1 MRLHQAI
8 QASLLPAAFLVST
21 SDAAIIAFT
30 QQSVWELF
38 SSSNGTVRV
47 TETFDVY
54 ASGPYGPTLSGSAG
68 SVGWTLA
75 ASVGDPAA
83 ARLLGWLALSVLVLT
98 GLLGAALLATMTL
111 WMLAEHPQDETRS
124 PSSAPRPASEATP
137 ATSSQEEARNEQG
150 SRP

>member
-1 MRLHQAI
+1 VPFRFVLTK
-8 QASLLPAAFLVST
+8 LLAAF
-21 SDAAIIAFT
+21 AISFAIT
-30 QQSVWELF
+30 I
-38 SSSNGTVRV
+38 
-47 TETFDVY
+47 
-54 ASGPYGPTLSGSAG
+54 AG

-75 ASVGDPAA
+75 AAVGDPAA

-137 ATSSQEEARNEQG
+137 ATSSQEEARNERG